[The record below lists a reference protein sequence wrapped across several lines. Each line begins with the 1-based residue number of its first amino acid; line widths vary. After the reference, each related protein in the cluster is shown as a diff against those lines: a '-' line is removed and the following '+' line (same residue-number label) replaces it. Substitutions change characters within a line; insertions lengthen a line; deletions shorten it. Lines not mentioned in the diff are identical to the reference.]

1 MIHMPYELQHIYLAI
16 MLLLSPARLAE
27 FTGAAVAAR
36 VRCHP
41 GQVDKGVP
49 GTVGPVAEG
58 GPAERAHGLGIGVAT
73 GSSVPVGSPAL
84 RANVGE
90 AAAAEPAAV
99 HVI

>member
-1 MIHMPYELQHIYLAI
+1 MPYEQQHIYLAI

-49 GTVGPVAEG
+49 GTVGPVAKG
-58 GPAERAHGLGIGVAT
+58 GPVERAHGLGIGVAT
-73 GSSVPVGSPAL
+73 GSSVPRGLPRTQSKRGRSGS
-84 RANVGE
+84 G
-90 AAAAEPAAV
+90 
-99 HVI
+99 